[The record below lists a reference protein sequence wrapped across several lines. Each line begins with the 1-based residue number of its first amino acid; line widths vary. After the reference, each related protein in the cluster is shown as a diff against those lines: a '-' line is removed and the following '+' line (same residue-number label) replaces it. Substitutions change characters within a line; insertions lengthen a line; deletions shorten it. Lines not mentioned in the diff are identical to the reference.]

1 MLRYGCVLAYF
12 CWIVFTGNF
21 IQVRDTSYQNLSVK
35 KLTVELVL
43 VSILGL
49 VEPWTIY
56 DIFLTIN
63 GLSMHLRKKR
73 ASGLNNAIYIRKKSF
88 EWHLHCIKAM
98 YQYMYIQYLNFVS
111 LHYLAFYLVN
121 ARSGWKIKKIK
132 YFHMC

>member
-21 IQVRDTSYQNLSVK
+21 IQVRDTSNQNLSVK
-35 KLTVELVL
+35 KLTVELVH

-63 GLSMHLRKKR
+63 GLSMHLKK
-73 ASGLNNAIYIRKKSF
+73 KKSQWLKQCYIHKSKNLLMAHTLHQGYVAVHVYTVF
-88 EWHLHCIKAM
+88 ELCFFALPSILFGQCKEWL
-98 YQYMYIQYLNFVS
+98 
-111 LHYLAFYLVN
+111 
-121 ARSGWKIKKIK
+121 
-132 YFHMC
+132 

>member
-21 IQVRDTSYQNLSVK
+21 IQVRDTSNQNLSVK

-73 ASGLNNAIYIRKKSF
+73 ASGLNNAI
-88 EWHLHCIKAM
+88 H
-98 YQYMYIQYLNFVS
+98 
-111 LHYLAFYLVN
+111 
-121 ARSGWKIKKIK
+121 
-132 YFHMC
+132 

>member
-21 IQVRDTSYQNLSVK
+21 IQVRDTSNQNLSVK
-35 KLTVELVL
+35 KLTVEQVH

-73 ASGLNNAIYIRKKSF
+73 ASGLNNAIYISKNLLNGTYTASRLCTST
-88 EWHLHCIKAM
+88 CIFS
-98 YQYMYIQYLNFVS
+98 I
-111 LHYLAFYLVN
+111 
-121 ARSGWKIKKIK
+121 
-132 YFHMC
+132 

>member
-49 VEPWTIY
+49 VEPWTIC
-56 DIFLTIN
+56 DII
-63 GLSMHLRKKR
+63 GLSMHLKKKR
-73 ASGLNNAIYIRKKSF
+73 ASGLNNAIYIK
-88 EWHLHCIKAM
+88 
-98 YQYMYIQYLNFVS
+98 V
-111 LHYLAFYLVN
+111 
-121 ARSGWKIKKIK
+121 KI
-132 YFHMC
+132 F

>member
-1 MLRYGCVLAYF
+1 MRNSVVVARRIASIDHTGQVFICSGMAVLAYF

-21 IQVRDTSYQNLSVK
+21 IQVRDTSNQNLSVK

-63 GLSMHLRKKR
+63 GLSMHLRKRK
-73 ASGLNNAIYIRKKSF
+73 SQWLKQCYI
-88 EWHLHCIKAM
+88 H
-98 YQYMYIQYLNFVS
+98 
-111 LHYLAFYLVN
+111 
-121 ARSGWKIKKIK
+121 
-132 YFHMC
+132 